1 MLVFSLLHLSTI
13 IVKFTII
20 ENIDSMGNIDLSK
33 MGLSGK
39 MGPIV
44 AYVVNGKQRF
54 RTFTEP
60 RNPKTPKQTA
70 HRSRFGFVSKMVSP
84 LYAQIKLGY
93 KNDNLVYGT
102 VCGKVN
108 REAVIGKYPDLKID
122 YSKIQIAEGKL
133 KPLSMVTLKID
144 EITNTANFNW
154 DYETNSKFAKA
165 NDRVN
170 IVCFNEALPNEI
182 FRESPSNRVEGKAI
196 VELPKHWNAS
206 ETHFWLYAS
215 SWDMMHNSDSV
226 YIGTRF

>member
-1 MLVFSLLHLSTI
+1 MQIFSLLHLSTI

-20 ENIDSMGNIDLSK
+20 VNIDSMGNIDLSK
-33 MGLSGK
+33 MGFSGK
-39 MGPIV
+39 MGPVV

-84 LYAQIKLGY
+84 LYTQIKLGY

-122 YSKIQIAEGKL
+122 YSKIQIVEGKL
-133 KPLSMVTLKID
+133 QPLSTVTLQID
-144 EITNTANFNW
+144 ETTNTVTFNW
-154 DYETNSKFAKA
+154 DSKIDSIGKPAKS

-170 IVCFNEALPNEI
+170 IVCFNEALPHEI
-182 FRESPSNRVEGKAI
+182 FRKSSHSRADGIATFEF
-196 VELPKHWNAS
+196 PKHWSAS

-215 SWDMMHNSDSV
+215 SWDTMHNSDSV
-226 YIGTRF
+226 YI

>member
-1 MLVFSLLHLSTI
+1 
-13 IVKFTII
+13 
-20 ENIDSMGNIDLSK
+20 MGNIDLSK

-108 REAVIGKYPDLKID
+108 REAVISKYSDLKID

-133 KPLSMVTLKID
+133 QPLSTMTLQID
-144 EITNTANFNW
+144 EITNTVTFNW
-154 DYETNSKFAKA
+154 DYETDSKVKFAKA

-170 IVCFNEALPNEI
+170 IVCFNEALPKEI
-182 FRESPSNRVEGKAI
+182 FRKSPNNRVDGKAI

-206 ETHFWLYAS
+206 EAHFWLYVS
-215 SWDMMHNSDSV
+215 SWDTMLNSDSV
-226 YIGTRF
+226 YLTYSRI

>member
-1 MLVFSLLHLSTI
+1 
-13 IVKFTII
+13 
-20 ENIDSMGNIDLSK
+20 MGNIDLSK
-33 MGLSGK
+33 MGFSGK
-39 MGPIV
+39 MGPVV

-60 RNPKTPKQTA
+60 RNPKTPKQIA

-122 YSKIQIAEGKL
+122 YSKLQIAEGKL

-154 DYETNSKFAKA
+154 DYETNSKTKFAKA

-170 IVCFNEALPNEI
+170 IVCFNEELPHEI
-182 FRESPSNRVEGKAI
+182 FRKRSNNRVEANAI

-215 SWDMMHNSDSV
+215 SWHTMHNSDSV
-226 YIGTRF
+226 YI